1 MDTRSKI
8 IDGVHTIPPGR
19 LLTVVTGYFDV
30 LGPRHIE
37 ALEAIARPDRS
48 LLVVVLMAPG
58 GILPLRAR
66 AELVAA
72 LRMVDYVVTAD
83 EAQLDALISSLKP
96 AQTVRLEADDRARA
110 SELKLHVQRRQS
122 S

>member
-8 IDGVHTIPPGR
+8 IDSVHTIATGR
-19 LLTVVTGYFDV
+19 PVTLVTGFFDV

-37 ALEAIARPDRS
+37 ALEGIARPDRC
-48 LLVVVLMAPG
+48 LLVALLTGPG
-58 GILPLRAR
+58 SILPLRAR

-83 EAQLDALISSLKP
+83 EAQLDAFISSLQP
-96 AQTVRLEADDRARA
+96 AQTVRLEGDDRERAR
-110 SELKLHVQRRQS
+110 ELKLHVQRRQS
-122 S
+122 C